1 MSFLGSTLLLISA
14 GYSLVLL
21 LRISQKHIVADIA
34 LGWFLGS
41 GYFALVSFF
50 VAYILHIRL
59 CLLSSLGTIL
69 LPGGILLLRFQT
81 FKTAIKESIIAT
93 MATPYFPKTKRLVYL
108 LLFSMV
114 LAVLVLVFLHGKN
127 TPTNTDDAVRLRAF
141 TPMLVYENNLTGK
154 TTPLILNNGIFPSFV
169 PILSW
174 QLARRIEHFQFNYFI
189 LINFLFFLTAI
200 YLFPAIRQK
209 PQQGILNLFL
219 VLSIPL
225 FVYHATTTY
234 VDTLY
239 VIPFSLSFLIMTF
252 YFQERSSRDFR
263 IFLLLMTITCFSK
276 SEGEITGITALCV
289 MLTYLITKRYRRES
303 NLPLKKE
310 WLLII
315 PFVLYLIIRN
325 FVSPNQLISLLLVK
339 GDLSAAN
346 QAITGSSPPNRAKA
360 LTIFWESLF
369 SSGNFGVLFYVL
381 SFNVAYYLRSICQ
394 SPFVWPLVA
403 LVLLFLEIFYNAIFL
418 TPQFTIDKT
427 TIHRSLMILAVSS
440 ALFLA
445 STWERYGFSQPKSPR
460 RR

>member
-1 MSFLGSTLLLISA
+1 VSFLGSTLLLILA

-21 LRISQKHIVADIA
+21 LRVSQKHIVADIA

-50 VAYILHIRL
+50 AAYILHIRL
-59 CLLSSLGTIL
+59 CLLSSLGTVL
-69 LPGGILLLRFQT
+69 LPGGILLLCFQT
-81 FKTAIKESIIAT
+81 FKPAMRESVVATIAT
-93 MATPYFPKTKRLVYL
+93 TYFPKAKRPVYIL
-108 LLFSMV
+108 LLSMV
-114 LAVLVLVFLHGKN
+114 LAVFALVLLHGKN

-141 TPMLVYENNLTGK
+141 TPMLVYENNLTSK

-174 QLARRIEHFQFNYFI
+174 QLARRIDHFHFNYLI
-189 LINFLFFLTAI
+189 LTNLLFFLTAI
-200 YLFPAIRQK
+200 YLFPAIRQR

-239 VIPFSLSFLIMTF
+239 VIPFSLSFLIMIF
-252 YFQERSSRDFR
+252 YFQERNSRDFR

-276 SEGEITGITALCV
+276 SEGEITGITALSV
-289 MLTYLITKRYRRES
+289 MLTYLITKRYRREL
-303 NLPLKKE
+303 NLPSKKE
-310 WLLII
+310 WLLFI
-315 PFVLYLIIRN
+315 PFALYLITRN
-325 FVSPNQLISLLLVK
+325 VVFPNQLISLLLVK

-346 QAITGSSPPNRAKA
+346 QVIASTPQPNQAKA
-360 LTIFWESLF
+360 LTIFWDSLF

-381 SFNVAYYLRSICQ
+381 SFNVAYYLRTIFQ
-394 SPFVWPLVA
+394 STLFWSLVV
-403 LVLLFLEIFYNAIFL
+403 LVLLSLEISYNAIFL
-418 TPQFTIDKT
+418 TPEFTIDQS

-445 STWERYGFSQPKSPR
+445 STWERFGFPQPKSPR